1 MSVNFAFT
9 APAFSSGGGDF
20 QPCPSGVFPARLYRL
35 LDLGTQSETF
45 EGKTSERRKLLLSFE
60 ILDPDIATDDGRPM
74 SVHRRFTWSLHPK
87 AALRPFLAAW
97 RGKALT
103 DDEAARFDFSKLL
116 GAACLLNITHS
127 ERGDSIRSDI
137 ASISPIPKSMTTPPG
152 VNPLVAF
159 HAEHPDTA
167 VLDSLGRG
175 LREVI
180 ERSPE
185 YRRAMGGGLN
195 HQAPA
200 PANRTPYP
208 PPATSR
214 PADSRQAFHGRRSE
228 PTAPPPALEP
238 VAEGVDFDDEIPF

>member
-1 MSVNFAFT
+1 MSANFAFT

-20 QPCPSGVFPARLYRL
+20 QPCPPGVYPARLYRL

-45 EGKTSERRKLLLSFE
+45 EGKTNERRKLLLSFE

-74 SVHRRFTWSLHPK
+74 TVHRRFTWSLHPK

-103 DDEAARFDFSKLL
+103 DEEAARFDFSKLL
-116 GAACLLNITHS
+116 GAACLLNVTHS
-127 ERGDSIRSDI
+127 ERGDRIRADI
-137 ASISPIPKSMTTPPG
+137 ASISPMPKGMTPPPG
-152 VNPLVAF
+152 VNALVMF
-159 HAEHPDTA
+159 HTENPDAA

-185 YRRAMGGGLN
+185 YRRAMGGGVN

-200 PANRTPYP
+200 PANRTPTA

-214 PADSRQAFHGRRSE
+214 PAGPHQAFYGRRPE
-228 PTAPPPALEP
+228 PTPPVSAP
-238 VAEGVDFDDEIPF
+238 VAEGVDFDDDIPF